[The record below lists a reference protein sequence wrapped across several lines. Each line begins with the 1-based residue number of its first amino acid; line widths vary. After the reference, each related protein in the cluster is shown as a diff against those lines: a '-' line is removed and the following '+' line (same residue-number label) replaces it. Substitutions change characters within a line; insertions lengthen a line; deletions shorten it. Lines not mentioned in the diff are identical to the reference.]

1 MSPKVIVPMIAAAA
15 LLAACG
21 PKADRNDNGTATDA
35 GATPG
40 ATTTPDTA
48 PPADTTTPPPA
59 DTTTPPPADTT
70 TPPSDSQQSSPP
82 PADTQQ
88 PSGGG

>member
-1 MSPKVIVPMIAAAA
+1 MSTKAFIPLVAAAA

-21 PKADRNDNGTATDA
+21 PKADKSTSDGTATDA

-40 ATTTPDTA
+40 ATTMPDTA
-48 PPADTTTPPPA
+48 PPADTSTPPA
-59 DTTTPPPADTT
+59 DTATP
-70 TPPSDSQQSSPP
+70 PPSDSQQSSSP